1 MCGLFTASLT
11 LLTGEGVLFA
21 IRVPP
26 RAEFIFQYLNM
37 SVLDDKDK
45 EWGKAF
51 AWQTLK
57 EIWAGFDIL
66 AIIRT
71 LLLDHNSVESS
82 FEVSLAFSL
91 VKNVYQLSLCG
102 KQWNIISRFRTA
114 MERCFLQCF
123 SMNTPGF
130 KLGENINGLASIVKK
145 WRERRLRW
153 YCHSSFVWFDFSS
166 KFVAD
171 IRVSEPI
178 NLFFF
183 LTMAST
189 PLSLL

>member
-123 SMNTPGF
+123 SMNNPGF
-130 KLGENINGLASIVKK
+130 KLRTSMGWENINGVALIVKK
-145 WRERRLRW
+145 WWERRLRW
-153 YCHSSFVWFDFSS
+153 YCLFSS
-166 KFVAD
+166 KFVTD

-183 LTMAST
+183 LKKAST